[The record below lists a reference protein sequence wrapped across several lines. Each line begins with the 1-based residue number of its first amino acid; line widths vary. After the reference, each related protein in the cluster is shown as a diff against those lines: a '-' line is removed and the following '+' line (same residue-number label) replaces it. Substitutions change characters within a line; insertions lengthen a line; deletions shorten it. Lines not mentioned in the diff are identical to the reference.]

1 MRIDRCICYGRTFA
15 DLVNRAQEHGI
26 ENAEALQEVEPFG
39 LNCRLCLPYMR
50 HALRTGETVF
60 HRVLDED
67 EFDAEP

>member
-1 MRIDRCICYGRTFA
+1 MRIDRCICFGRTFA
-15 DLVNRAQEHGI
+15 DLVARAGERGI
-26 ENAEALQEVEPFG
+26 TDVDALREVEPFG

-60 HRVLDED
+60 HRVLDET